1 MLLLDAIL
9 FTEGTKPMAAKP
21 KKTNGRTKRVAW
33 TKEHVSAL
41 KAHSKSKSPV
51 AKISKAMKR
60 TAGAIRQKALSLGI
74 PIGHRR

>member
-1 MLLLDAIL
+1 
-9 FTEGTKPMAAKP
+9 MAAKP
-21 KKTNGRTKRVAW
+21 KKTNRRIKRVAW
-33 TKEHVSAL
+33 TKEHVNAL

-60 TAGAIRQKALSLGI
+60 TAGAIRQKAMSLGI